1 MPGLRL
7 ASGYP
12 DSPSTLFN
20 IQGLFSLSLSL
31 SPLKEALQVSACDP
45 GGFTTP
51 FMGKRDG
58 SLPGESRF
66 IFSQSKYLGQ
76 HKSEKSILEHADQGM
91 T

>member
-20 IQGLFSLSLSL
+20 IEQGLFFLSL

-66 IFSQSKYLGQ
+66 IFSQSKYLEL

>member
-12 DSPSTLFN
+12 DSQSTLFN
-20 IQGLFSLSLSL
+20 IQQEFFFLLLF
-31 SPLKEALQVSACDP
+31 KEALQVSACDT

-58 SLPGESRF
+58 NLPGESQF
-66 IFSQSKYLGQ
+66 IFSFSKYLEGQ
-76 HKSEKSILEHADQGM
+76 KLEMSIS
-91 T
+91 